1 MSSNYLFHR
10 KRDLR
15 SYLERKKSGLQTEI
29 ERYDSNYI
37 LNVSED
43 DLCRSLVSKYSLEMP
58 VIAEDKQYVVSH
70 GDANY
75 DRRTGTSIKIA
86 IPFQGDG
93 GLLEYKPSM
102 WTSSHAL
109 FPRGEVIGQE
119 IQVTYDV
126 LRHDKEYLK
135 KMRTEEL
142 DLMKRCLECSKSEVD
157 GYNSSLPEVVRQF
170 VVSRKKKL
178 LDDLGLVKS
187 LEIPVKRSDS
197 VPETYAI
204 PIVRRKTGIELPQ
217 VRNGRFSPEPV
228 LNEEIY
234 EDILEKISSMS
245 LLMER
250 NPETFRKLAE
260 EDIRNHFL
268 MVLNAHYEGK
278 ATGETFNYTGKTDI
292 LIRHED
298 KNVFIAECKFW
309 EGEKKLFE
317 TIDQLL
323 GYTSWRD
330 TKTAILLFNKN
341 LDFSA
346 VLKKIDPA
354 VKAHGCYKR
363 EYDLKSNRLKNETTF
378 SYVLH
383 QPGDTNR
390 ELILTIMAFT
400 IPAQG
405 S

>member
-15 SYLERKKSGLQTEI
+15 SYLDRKKSDLQTEI
-29 ERYDSNYI
+29 EGYDSNYI

-43 DLCRSLVSKYSLEMP
+43 DLCRSLVSKYGLEMP

-93 GLLEYKPSM
+93 ALLEYKPS
-102 WTSSHAL
+102 TYTTT
-109 FPRGEVIGQE
+109 PPQGEVIGQE
-119 IQVTYDV
+119 IHVTYDV
-126 LRHDKEYLK
+126 PGHDKEHLK
-135 KMRTEEL
+135 KMRTEEFGL
-142 DLMKRCLECSKSEVD
+142 IKRYLEWSKAEVD
-157 GYNSSLPEVVRQF
+157 RYNSSLPEVVRQF

-178 LDDLGLVKS
+178 LDDLGLVES
-187 LEIPVKRSDS
+187 LEIPVKRSGS
-197 VPETYAI
+197 VPETYVM

-217 VRNGRFSPEPV
+217 VKDERFSPEPV
-228 LNEEIY
+228 LIEEIY

-346 VLKKIDPA
+346 VLKKVDPA

>member
-1 MSSNYLFHR
+1 MFHR
-10 KRDLR
+10 KGDLR
-15 SYLERKKSGLQTEI
+15 SYLQRKISDLRTEI
-29 ERYDSNYI
+29 DRYDPNYI
-37 LNVSED
+37 LNISEE
-43 DLCRSLVSKYSLEMP
+43 DLCSRLVSKYCLETP
-58 VIAEDKQYVVSH
+58 VIAEDKQYVVSLE
-70 GDANY
+70 DADDN
-75 DRRTGTSIKIA
+75 RTTGTSITIA
-86 IPFQGDG
+86 IPFEGDG
-93 GLLEYKPSM
+93 GLLEYKPST
-102 WTSSHAL
+102 WTTM
-109 FPRGEVIGQE
+109 FPQGEVTGQE
-119 IQVTYDV
+119 IHVTYDV
-126 LRHDKEYLK
+126 SGHDKEYLR
-135 KMRTEEL
+135 KMRTEEFGL
-142 DLMKRCLECSKSEVD
+142 IKRYLEWSKAEVD

-197 VPETYAI
+197 VPETYAM

-217 VRNGRFSPEPV
+217 VKDERFSPEPV
-228 LNEEIY
+228 LSEEIY
-234 EDILEKISSMS
+234 GDILEKISGMS
-245 LLMER
+245 LVMER
-250 NPETFRKLAE
+250 NPETFRKLVE
-260 EDIRNHFL
+260 EEIRNHFL

-278 ATGETFNYTGKTDI
+278 ATGETFNHTGKTDI

-309 EGEKKLFE
+309 EGEKKLIE

-346 VLKKIDPA
+346 VLKKIDPV

-363 EYDLKSNRLKNETTF
+363 AYDLKSNRLKNETTF

-383 QPGDTNR
+383 QPGDVNR